1 MKIAISS
8 LPKKPWWSD
17 GIIGY
22 KDNPFMKNGTVPN
35 QNLLIKER
43 LNLINRLK
51 ANKIEVIELP
61 FPTIL
66 EKTKFGH
73 DYVFIRD
80 SFISDLNGN
89 VLMLNFAEKNRQAEI
104 EIVGNELEKLDFN
117 LNELPNKNNIHAEGG
132 EFYFCPKDKL
142 LFSGI
147 KRNTIKGAEHV
158 ASFLNVN
165 ELILIETPSFHL
177 DTVFATVLDKQ
188 GALCAMIVCKELI
201 AKNSFKDLEKISKKL
216 NIQIIIVPKK
226 DSIGTSKHLG
236 SLAVNSFC
244 SPGLLIS
251 SSNYSNIWVER
262 KLKELNV
269 NREICPVSQFQI
281 SGGSVHCLTNELL
294 SY

>member
-43 LNLINRLK
+43 LNLIATLK
-51 ANKIEVIELP
+51 KNKIEVIEFP
-61 FPTIL
+61 FPKIL
-66 EKTKFGH
+66 EESKFGH

-89 VLMLNFAEKNRQAEI
+89 VLMLKFAEKKREAET
-104 EIVGNELEKLDFN
+104 EIVANELEKLNFN
-117 LNELPNKNNIHAEGG
+117 LKELPTEKNILAEGG

-147 KRNTIKGAEHV
+147 NRNTIAGAEYV
-158 ASFLNVN
+158 ASFLNAN
-165 ELILIETPSFHL
+165 ELILIDTPSFHL
-177 DTVFATVLDKQ
+177 DTVFTTVFDKQ
-188 GALCAMIVCKELI
+188 GTLSAMIVCEELI
-201 AKNSFKDLEKISKKL
+201 TKDSFKNLEKISVEL
-216 NIQIIIVPKK
+216 NVHIITIPAK
-226 DSIGTSKHLG
+226 DSIGTDNQLG

-244 SPGLLIS
+244 APGLLIS
-251 SSNYSNIWVER
+251 SSNYSDFSVEQ
-262 KLKELNV
+262 KLESLGV
-269 NREICPVSQFQI
+269 NTEVCPVSQFQL
-281 SGGSVHCLTNELL
+281 SGGSVHCLTNEL
-294 SY
+294 